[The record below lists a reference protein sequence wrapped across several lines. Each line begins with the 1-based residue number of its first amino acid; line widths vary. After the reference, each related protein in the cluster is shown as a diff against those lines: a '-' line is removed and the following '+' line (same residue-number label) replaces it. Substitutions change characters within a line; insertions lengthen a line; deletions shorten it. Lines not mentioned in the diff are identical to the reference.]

1 MGRVGIYARIS
12 LDRRDG
18 EGVARQL
25 ADCREIAK
33 ARWPDAEVVE
43 YVDNDISAFRAK
55 RRPEYERLLDDLRA
69 KRLSAVVAYHPDR
82 LYRRPAD
89 LESFIDAVQAAGA
102 EVATVRAGDVD
113 LSTASGRMVARILGA
128 VSRQESER
136 IGERVARAKHERAR
150 QGRAAGGG
158 LRPFGLTAD
167 RTAVVEDEAR
177 VLREVADAILAGR
190 SWRSQVDRLNAEGMR
205 TTAGNQWTIGTL
217 RRTLTSPYVAGLRS
231 YRGEIVGATAWP
243 AIIDQ
248 DTWEL
253 LRAGASA
260 RRRPGRP
267 PKRQRL
273 LSGLLA
279 CCHCGSPLYVGQASR
294 RRGDVYRCA
303 KVARTD
309 GTGCGRLTIAAD
321 LADRTVS
328 DTVADWL
335 QHPTFL
341 AELDAWLAY
350 GDEAAAEAL
359 AELSEIERQ
368 QVVLAQRWADG
379 KLPDAAYEAAV
390 ATLARRQAEVEARLD
405 GRARASA
412 SDLTGADIAAAWEAL
427 TTDERR
433 EVISL
438 VATIP
443 IVVTPGRDDQQRVV
457 PAQERL
463 QLRPAWDP
471 NP

>member
-25 ADCREIAK
+25 ADCRELAK
-33 ARWPDAEVVE
+33 SRGWTDLVE
-43 YVDNDISAFRAK
+43 YIDNDISAFRAK
-55 RRPEYERLLDDLRA
+55 RRPEYERLLEDLHAR
-69 KRLSAVVAYHPDR
+69 RLSAVVAYHPDR
-82 LYRRPAD
+82 IYRKPAD
-89 LESFIDAVQAAGA
+89 LEAFIDAVQAAGA

-113 LSTASGRMVARILGA
+113 LSTASGRMVARILGS
-128 VSRQESER
+128 VSRHESER
-136 IGERVARAKHERAR
+136 IGERVARAKLERAR

-190 SWRSQVDRLNAEGMR
+190 SWRSEVDRLNAEGVR

-217 RRTLTSPYVAGLRS
+217 RRTLTSPYVAGLRA
-231 YRGEIVGATAWP
+231 YHGQVVGAAAWP
-243 AIIDQ
+243 AIIDR

-294 RRGDVYRCA
+294 CRGDVYRCT

-328 DTVADWL
+328 DTIADWL

-379 KLPDAAYEAAV
+379 KLPDAAYNAAA
-390 ATLARRQAEVEARLD
+390 ATLARRQAEIEARLD

-438 VATIP
+438 VAATP
-443 IVVTPGRDDQQRVV
+443 IVVTPGRDDRQRVV

-463 QLRPAWDP
+463 QLRPAWH
-471 NP
+471 

>member
-25 ADCREIAK
+25 ADCRELAA
-33 ARWPDAEVVE
+33 ARGWDDLVE

-55 RRPEYERLLDDLRA
+55 RRPEYERLLEDLHAR
-69 KRLSAVVAYHPDR
+69 RLSAVVAYHPDR
-82 LYRRPAD
+82 IYRKPAD
-89 LESFIDAVQAAGA
+89 LEAFIDAVQAAGA

-113 LSTASGRMVARILGA
+113 LSTASGRMVARILGS
-128 VSRQESER
+128 VSRHESER
-136 IGERVARAKHERAR
+136 IGERVARAKLERAR

-190 SWRSQVDRLNAEGMR
+190 SWRSEVDRLNAEGMR

-217 RRTLTSPYVAGLRS
+217 RRTLTSPYVAGLRA
-231 YRGEIVGATAWP
+231 YHGQVVGAAAWP
-243 AIIDQ
+243 AIIDR

-279 CCHCGSPLYVGQASR
+279 CYHCGSPLYVGQTSR
-294 RRGDVYRCA
+294 CRGDVYRCA

-328 DTVADWL
+328 DTIADWL

-341 AELDAWLAY
+341 AELDAWLAC

-379 KLPDAAYEAAV
+379 RLPDAAYEAAA
-390 ATLARRQAEVEARLD
+390 ATLAKRQAEVEARLD

-438 VATIP
+438 VAATP
-443 IVVTPGRDDQQRVV
+443 IVVTPGRGG
-457 PAQERL
+457 
-463 QLRPAWDP
+463 
-471 NP
+471 

>member
-1 MGRVGIYARIS
+1 RDFHVTGVQTCALPIS
-12 LDRRDG
+12 
-18 EGVARQL
+18 
-25 ADCREIAK
+25 
-33 ARWPDAEVVE
+33 
-43 YVDNDISAFRAK
+43 
-55 RRPEYERLLDDLRA
+55 
-69 KRLSAVVAYHPDR
+69 
-82 LYRRPAD
+82 
-89 LESFIDAVQAAGA
+89 
-102 EVATVRAGDVD
+102 
-113 LSTASGRMVARILGA
+113 
-128 VSRQESER
+128 
-136 IGERVARAKHERAR
+136 
-150 QGRAAGGG
+150 
-158 LRPFGLTAD
+158 
-167 RTAVVEDEAR
+167 
-177 VLREVADAILAGR
+177 
-190 SWRSQVDRLNAEGMR
+190 
-205 TTAGNQWTIGTL
+205 
-217 RRTLTSPYVAGLRS
+217 
-231 YRGEIVGATAWP
+231 
-243 AIIDQ
+243 AIIDR

-294 RRGDVYRCA
+294 CRGDVYRCA

-341 AELDAWLAY
+341 AELDAWLVY

-379 KLPDAAYEAAV
+379 KLPDAAYEAAT
-390 ATLARRQAEVEARLD
+390 ATLAKRQAEVEARLD

-412 SDLTGADIAAAWEAL
+412 SDLTGADIAAPWEAL
-427 TTDERR
+427 PTD
-433 EVISL
+433 
-438 VATIP
+438 
-443 IVVTPGRDDQQRVV
+443 D
-457 PAQERL
+457 
-463 QLRPAWDP
+463 RP
-471 NP
+471 